1 MNKKSIVFMG
11 TPYFAVES
19 LKRLFE
25 SGYNIVGVITAID
38 KKRGR
43 GRKIQ
48 FSPIKEYALENNLK
62 IFQPPNLKDEKF
74 ISSIKNLNADLFVV
88 VAFRMLPEILIN
100 IPPLGCINLHASL
113 LPNYR
118 GAAPINWVIINGEKE
133 TGLTT
138 FFINSKID
146 EGNIIEKERVT
157 INNGENAGTLHDKLM
172 NKGSKLVLTTVKK
185 IFDGNYKSL
194 VQKLDGNEKKA
205 PKIDKNTCNI
215 NLNQSSQ
222 EILNLI
228 NGLSPYPCAKII
240 TNGNQYKII
249 KAKTLRGINVDN
261 TGLFIY
267 LDKIILKNNKGEL
280 LEILEIQKEGK
291 KIMKSTEFLRGNKI

>member
-48 FSPIKEYALENNLK
+48 FSPIKEFALENNLK

-157 INNGENAGTLHDKLM
+157 IDNGENAGTLHDKLM

>member
-48 FSPIKEYALENNLK
+48 FSPIKEFALENNLK

-74 ISSIKNLNADLFVV
+74 ISSIKKLNADLFVV

-157 INNGENAGTLHDKLM
+157 IDNGENAGTLHDKLM

-205 PKIDKNTCNI
+205 PKIDRNTCNI

>member
-25 SGYNIVGVITAID
+25 SGYNIVGVVTAID

-48 FSPIKEYALENNLK
+48 FSPIKEFALENNLK

-74 ISSIKNLNADLFVV
+74 ISSIKKLNADLFVV

-100 IPPLGCINLHASL
+100 IPPLGCINLHSSL

-146 EGNIIEKERVT
+146 EGNIIEKERVS
-157 INNGENAGTLHDKLM
+157 IDNGENAGSLHDKLM

-240 TNGNQYKII
+240 TNGKQYKII
-249 KAKTLRGINVDN
+249 KAKTLRGINMDN

>member
-19 LKRLFE
+19 LKKLFE

-48 FSPIKEYALENNLK
+48 FSPIKEFALENNLK

-74 ISSIKNLNADLFVV
+74 ISSIKKLNADLFVV

-157 INNGENAGTLHDKLM
+157 IDNGENAGTLHDKLM

-205 PKIDKNTCNI
+205 PKIDKNTCII

>member
-48 FSPIKEYALENNLK
+48 FSPIKEYSLENNLK

-100 IPPLGCINLHASL
+100 IPPLGCINLHSSL

-146 EGNIIEKERVT
+146 EGNIIEKEKVT
-157 INNGENAGTLHDKLM
+157 IDNGENAGTLHDKLM

>member
-25 SGYNIVGVITAID
+25 SGYNIVGVVTAID

-48 FSPIKEYALENNLK
+48 FSPIKEFALENNLK

-74 ISSIKNLNADLFVV
+74 ISSIKKLNADLFVV

-146 EGNIIEKERVT
+146 EGNIIEKEKVS
-157 INNGENAGTLHDKLM
+157 IDNGENAGSLHDKLM

-240 TNGNQYKII
+240 TNGKQYKII
-249 KAKTLRGINVDN
+249 KAKTLRGINMDN

>member
-19 LKRLFE
+19 LKRLLE
-25 SGYNIVGVITAID
+25 SGCNIVGVITAID

-48 FSPIKEYALENNLK
+48 FSPIKEFALENNLK

-74 ISSIKNLNADLFVV
+74 ISSIKKLNADLFVV

-157 INNGENAGTLHDKLM
+157 IDNGENAGTLHDKLM

>member
-48 FSPIKEYALENNLK
+48 FSPIKEFALENNLK

-74 ISSIKNLNADLFVV
+74 ISSIKKLNADLFVV

-146 EGNIIEKERVT
+146 EGNIIEKERVS
-157 INNGENAGTLHDKLM
+157 IDNGENAGSLHDKLM

-205 PKIDKNTCNI
+205 PKIDKNACII

-240 TNGNQYKII
+240 TNGKQYKII
-249 KAKTLRGINVDN
+249 KAKTLRGINMDN

>member
-48 FSPIKEYALENNLK
+48 FSPIKEFALENNLK

-74 ISSIKNLNADLFVV
+74 ISSIKKLNADLFVV

-100 IPPLGCINLHASL
+100 IPPLGCINLHSSL

-146 EGNIIEKERVT
+146 EGNIIEKERVS
-157 INNGENAGTLHDKLM
+157 IVNGENAGSLHDKLM

-240 TNGNQYKII
+240 KNGKQYKII
-249 KAKTLRGINVDN
+249 KAKTLRGINMDN

>member
-19 LKRLFE
+19 LKKLFE

-48 FSPIKEYALENNLK
+48 FSPIKEFALENNLK

-74 ISSIKNLNADLFVV
+74 ISSIKKLNADLFVV

-100 IPPLGCINLHASL
+100 IPPLGCINLHSSL

-157 INNGENAGTLHDKLM
+157 IDNGENAGTLHDKLM

-249 KAKTLRGINVDN
+249 KAKTLRGINMDN

>member
-48 FSPIKEYALENNLK
+48 FSPIKEFALENNLK

-74 ISSIKNLNADLFVV
+74 INSIKKLNADLFVV

-100 IPPLGCINLHASL
+100 IPPLGCINLHSSL

-146 EGNIIEKERVT
+146 EGNIIEKERVS
-157 INNGENAGTLHDKLM
+157 IDNGENAGSLHDKLM

-240 TNGNQYKII
+240 TNGKQYKII
-249 KAKTLRGINVDN
+249 KAKTLRGINMDN

>member
-19 LKRLFE
+19 LKKLFE

-100 IPPLGCINLHASL
+100 IPPLGCINLHSSL

-157 INNGENAGTLHDKLM
+157 IDNGENAGTLHDKLM

-205 PKIDKNTCNI
+205 PKIDKNTCII

>member
-19 LKRLFE
+19 LKKLFE

-48 FSPIKEYALENNLK
+48 FSPIKKYALENNLK

-74 ISSIKNLNADLFVV
+74 ISSIKKLNADLFVV

-100 IPPLGCINLHASL
+100 IPPLGCINLHSSL

-157 INNGENAGTLHDKLM
+157 IDNGENAGTLHDKLM

-291 KIMKSTEFLRGNKI
+291 KIMKSSEFLRGNKI

>member
-19 LKRLFE
+19 LKKLFE

-48 FSPIKEYALENNLK
+48 FSPIKEFALENNLK

-74 ISSIKNLNADLFVV
+74 ISSIKKLNADLFVV

-100 IPPLGCINLHASL
+100 IPPLGCINLHSSL

-157 INNGENAGTLHDKLM
+157 IDNGENAGTLHDKLM

>member
-25 SGYNIVGVITAID
+25 SGYNIVGVVTAID

-48 FSPIKEYALENNLK
+48 FSPIKEFALENNLK

-74 ISSIKNLNADLFVV
+74 ISSIKKLNADLFVV

-100 IPPLGCINLHASL
+100 IPPLGCINLHSSL

-146 EGNIIEKERVT
+146 EGNIIEKEKVS
-157 INNGENAGTLHDKLM
+157 IDNGENAGSLHDKLM

-240 TNGNQYKII
+240 TNGKQYKII
-249 KAKTLRGINVDN
+249 KAKTLRGINMDN

>member
-19 LKRLFE
+19 LKKLFE

-48 FSPIKEYALENNLK
+48 FSPIKEFALENNLK

-74 ISSIKNLNADLFVV
+74 ISSIKKLNADLFVV

-157 INNGENAGTLHDKLM
+157 IDNGENAGKLHDKLM
-172 NKGSKLVLTTVKK
+172 NKGSKLVLKTVKK

>member
-19 LKRLFE
+19 LKKLFE

-74 ISSIKNLNADLFVV
+74 ISSIKKLNADLFVV

-157 INNGENAGTLHDKLM
+157 IDNGENAGKLHDKLM
-172 NKGSKLVLTTVKK
+172 NKGSKLVLKTVKK

>member
-1 MNKKSIVFMG
+1 
-11 TPYFAVES
+11 
-19 LKRLFE
+19 
-25 SGYNIVGVITAID
+25 
-38 KKRGR
+38 
-43 GRKIQ
+43 
-48 FSPIKEYALENNLK
+48 
-62 IFQPPNLKDEKF
+62 
-74 ISSIKNLNADLFVV
+74 
-88 VAFRMLPEILIN
+88 
-100 IPPLGCINLHASL
+100 
-113 LPNYR
+113 
-118 GAAPINWVIINGEKE
+118 
-133 TGLTT
+133 
-138 FFINSKID
+138 
-146 EGNIIEKERVT
+146 
-157 INNGENAGTLHDKLM
+157 M

>member
-48 FSPIKEYALENNLK
+48 FSPIKEFALENNLK

-74 ISSIKNLNADLFVV
+74 ISSIKKLNADLFVV

-146 EGNIIEKERVT
+146 EGNIIEKERVS
-157 INNGENAGTLHDKLM
+157 IDNGENAGSLHDKLM

-240 TNGNQYKII
+240 TNGKQYKII

>member
-48 FSPIKEYALENNLK
+48 FSPIKKYALENNLK

-74 ISSIKNLNADLFVV
+74 ISSIKKLNADLFVV

-100 IPPLGCINLHASL
+100 IPPLGCINLHSSL

-157 INNGENAGTLHDKLM
+157 IDNGENAGTLHDKLM

>member
-48 FSPIKEYALENNLK
+48 FSPIKEFALENNLK

-74 ISSIKNLNADLFVV
+74 ISSIKKLNADLFVV

-157 INNGENAGTLHDKLM
+157 IDNGENAGTLHNKLM

>member
-48 FSPIKEYALENNLK
+48 FSPIKEFALENNLK

-74 ISSIKNLNADLFVV
+74 ISSIKKLNADLFVV

-157 INNGENAGTLHDKLM
+157 IDNGENAGTLHDKLM

-249 KAKTLRGINVDN
+249 KAKTLRGINMDN

>member
-48 FSPIKEYALENNLK
+48 FSPIKEFALENNLK

-74 ISSIKNLNADLFVV
+74 ISSIKKLNADLFVV

-157 INNGENAGTLHDKLM
+157 IDNGENAGTLHDKLM

>member
-74 ISSIKNLNADLFVV
+74 ISSIKKLNADLFVV

-157 INNGENAGTLHDKLM
+157 IDNGENAGTLHDKLM

>member
-48 FSPIKEYALENNLK
+48 FSPIKEFALENNLK

-74 ISSIKNLNADLFVV
+74 ISSIKKLNADLFVV

-100 IPPLGCINLHASL
+100 IPPLGCINLHSSL

-157 INNGENAGTLHDKLM
+157 IDNGENAGTLHDKLM

-291 KIMKSTEFLRGNKI
+291 KIMKSSEFLRGNKI

>member
-19 LKRLFE
+19 LKKLFE

-157 INNGENAGTLHDKLM
+157 IDNGENAGTLHDKLM

>member
-1 MNKKSIVFMG
+1 MNKKSIVLMG

-25 SGYNIVGVITAID
+25 SGYNIVGVVTAID

-48 FSPIKEYALENNLK
+48 FSPIKEFALENNLK

-74 ISSIKNLNADLFVV
+74 ISSIKKLNADLFVV

-100 IPPLGCINLHASL
+100 IPPLGCINLHSSL

-146 EGNIIEKERVT
+146 EGNIIEKEKVS
-157 INNGENAGTLHDKLM
+157 IDNGENAGSLHDKLM

-240 TNGNQYKII
+240 TNGKQYKII
-249 KAKTLRGINVDN
+249 KAKTLRGINMDN

>member
-48 FSPIKEYALENNLK
+48 FSPIKEFALENNLK

-100 IPPLGCINLHASL
+100 IPPLGCINLHSSL

-157 INNGENAGTLHDKLM
+157 IDNGENAGTLHDKLM

>member
-19 LKRLFE
+19 LKKLFE
-25 SGYNIVGVITAID
+25 SRYNIVGVITAID

-48 FSPIKEYALENNLK
+48 FSPIKEFALENNLK

-74 ISSIKNLNADLFVV
+74 ISSIKKLNADLFVV

-157 INNGENAGTLHDKLM
+157 IDNGENAGTLHDKLM

>member
-74 ISSIKNLNADLFVV
+74 ISSIKKLNADLFVV

-100 IPPLGCINLHASL
+100 IPPLGCINLHSSL

-157 INNGENAGTLHDKLM
+157 IDNGENAGTLHDKLM

>member
-19 LKRLFE
+19 LKKLFE

-48 FSPIKEYALENNLK
+48 FSPIKEFALVNNLK

-74 ISSIKNLNADLFVV
+74 ISSIKKLNADLFVV

-100 IPPLGCINLHASL
+100 IPPLGCINLHSSL

-157 INNGENAGTLHDKLM
+157 IDNGENAGTLHDKLM

>member
-48 FSPIKEYALENNLK
+48 FSPIKEFALENNLK

-74 ISSIKNLNADLFVV
+74 ISSIKKLNADLFVV

-157 INNGENAGTLHDKLM
+157 IDNGENAGTLHDKLM

-205 PKIDKNTCNI
+205 PKIDKNTCII

>member
-48 FSPIKEYALENNLK
+48 FSPIKEFALENNLK

-74 ISSIKNLNADLFVV
+74 ISSIKKLNADLFVV

-100 IPPLGCINLHASL
+100 IPPLGCINLHSSL

-157 INNGENAGTLHDKLM
+157 IDNGENAGTLHDKLM

>member
-19 LKRLFE
+19 LKKLFE

-48 FSPIKEYALENNLK
+48 FSPIKEFALENNLK

-74 ISSIKNLNADLFVV
+74 ISSIKKLNADLFVV

-146 EGNIIEKERVT
+146 EGNIIEKERVS
-157 INNGENAGTLHDKLM
+157 IDNGENAGTLHDKLM
-172 NKGSKLVLTTVKK
+172 NKGSKLVLKTVKK

>member
-19 LKRLFE
+19 LKKLFE

-48 FSPIKEYALENNLK
+48 FSPIKEFALVNNLK

-74 ISSIKNLNADLFVV
+74 ISSIKKLNADLFVV

-157 INNGENAGTLHDKLM
+157 IDNGENAGTLHDKLM

>member
-74 ISSIKNLNADLFVV
+74 ISSIKKLNADLFVV

-157 INNGENAGTLHDKLM
+157 IDNGENAGTLHDKLM
-172 NKGSKLVLTTVKK
+172 NKGSKLVLKTVKK

>member
-19 LKRLFE
+19 LKRLLE

-48 FSPIKEYALENNLK
+48 FSPIKEFALENNLK

-74 ISSIKNLNADLFVV
+74 ISSIKKLNADLFVV

-157 INNGENAGTLHDKLM
+157 IDNGENAGTLHDKLM

>member
-100 IPPLGCINLHASL
+100 IPPLGCINLHSSL

-157 INNGENAGTLHDKLM
+157 IDNGENAGTLHDKLM

>member
-19 LKRLFE
+19 LKKLFE

-48 FSPIKEYALENNLK
+48 FSPIKEFALENNLK

-74 ISSIKNLNADLFVV
+74 ISSIKKLNADLFVV

-157 INNGENAGTLHDKLM
+157 IDNGENAGTLHDKLM